1 MKIALIVP
9 GFSRDENDW
18 AIPALQTLAT
28 ALSHTAELHV
38 FSLRYPAAGR
48 TQLGNVHQHAT
59 GGGQRFGLTSFL
71 IWWQTLQAIIREH
84 RRGRPFDILHAFW
97 VDEPGL
103 VAVLAGRMTR
113 RPVIASV
120 GGGELTWLPA
130 IGYGTQ
136 GSRFRR
142 WVVAFT
148 LRWANLITAGSPYQL
163 DLCRRRGVPDN
174 RLRPAPLGVD
184 CDQFRPG
191 PLPSWETPTIIQAA
205 SLVPVKQQELL
216 LAILGKVKEAIPVV
230 RLILAGDGPLEKI
243 LRKSAADQNLA
254 QNIEW
259 RPKTAFPEM
268 ARLYQEAHL
277 YLQTSYHESQG
288 MAVLEAMACGLPVLG
303 TPVGLARE
311 LACLPAQASAG
322 ELAAQVIT
330 LFGNKDQYLA
340 TRQKARQ
347 TVERDFCLP
356 ATTKQFLQ
364 LYRTLSDS

>member
-1 MKIALIVP
+1 MKIALITP
-9 GFSRDENDW
+9 GFSRNENDW

-28 ALSHTAELHV
+28 SLSQTAEIHV
-38 FSLRYPAAGR
+38 FSLRYPVAGR
-48 TQLGNVHQHAT
+48 YQLDNVHHHAT
-59 GGGQRFGLTSFL
+59 GGAERFGLASL
-71 IWWQTLQAIIREH
+71 AIWWQTLRAIIREH
-84 RRGRPFDILHAFW
+84 RQDTPFDVLHAFW

-103 VAVLAGRMTR
+103 VAVLAGRLTR

-130 IGYGTQ
+130 VQYGTQ

-148 LRWANLITAGSPYQL
+148 LRLANLVTAGSPYQL
-163 DLCRRRGVPDN
+163 DLCRQHGVPNN
-174 RLRPAPLGVD
+174 RLRLASLGVD

-191 PLPSWETPTIIQAA
+191 PTPAWDRPTISQAA

-216 LAILGKVKEAIPVV
+216 LAILSQVKERIPTV
-230 RLILAGDGPLEKI
+230 RLILAGSGPLENT
-243 LRKSAADQNLA
+243 LRKSAAAQNLA

-259 RPKTAFPEM
+259 RPKTPFPEM
-268 ARLYQEAHL
+268 AHVYQEAHL

-303 TPVGLARE
+303 TPVGLMRE
-311 LACLPAQASAG
+311 LACLPAQTSA
-322 ELAAQVIT
+322 EALAAQVVT
-330 LFGNKDQYLA
+330 LFRDERQYRA
-340 TRQKARQ
+340 ARQQARQ

-356 ATTKQFLQ
+356 TATKQFLQ
-364 LYRTLSDS
+364 LYRTLSD